1 MYKPCTSISL
11 PSLSGAGG
19 GGGSV
24 SLNELDKSGVVG
36 GAELGN
42 GELSAQ
48 EEEGEEDD
56 EGIGRRQR
64 NGRR

>member
-1 MYKPCTSISL
+1 M
-11 PSLSGAGG
+11 
-19 GGGSV
+19 

-64 NGRR
+64 NGRC